1 MEQLDFNKLIKALT
15 IAYPYYFKD
24 MDKESAILFNQ
35 LYFSK
40 LKKYDYQ
47 VAAKAIDNIITRN
60 NYMPT
65 LAEIIKECDKEY
77 RTYNKLRIEE
87 LYKQGYFK
95 SDEEFGKAMLWL
107 LEEKPIIPSWL
118 EQDMKKIT
126 DIKFLENEGIDVD
139 DVQE

>member
-1 MEQLDFNKLIKALT
+1 MEQSSFSKLIAVLQA
-15 IAYPYYFKD
+15 AYPYYFKD
-24 MDKESAILFNQ
+24 LSKENCLAFVK
-35 LYFSK
+35 LYYSK

-47 VAAKAIDNIITRN
+47 VAAKAIDNIITKN

-77 RTYNKLRIEE
+77 RNYNKLRIEK

-95 SDEEFGKAMLWL
+95 TDEEFGKAMMWL

-118 EQDMKKIT
+118 ENDMKKIT
-126 DIKFLENEGIDVD
+126 DIKLISDEGIGNAK
-139 DVQE
+139 E

>member
-24 MDKESAILFNQ
+24 MDKDNALLFNQ
-35 LYFSK
+35 LYFNK

-47 VAAKAIDNIITRN
+47 VAAKAIDNIISNN

-77 RTYNKLRIEE
+77 KIYNKLKIEE
-87 LYKQGYFK
+87 LYRQGYFK
-95 SDEEFGKAMLWL
+95 TDEEYGKAVMWL
-107 LEEKPIIPSWL
+107 LEDKPIIPNWL

-126 DIKFLENEGIDVD
+126 NIKLLDNEGELNGEN
-139 DVQE
+139 Q

>member
-1 MEQLDFNKLIKALT
+1 MEQLDFNKIAKALT

-24 MDKESAILFNQ
+24 MSKEDALMFNQ

-47 VAAKAIDNIITRN
+47 VVAKAIDDIIMSN

-65 LAEIIKECDKEY
+65 LAEVINACDKEY
-77 RTYNKLRIEE
+77 KAYNRLRLEE
-87 LYKQGYFK
+87 MYRQGYFK

-107 LEEKPIIPSWL
+107 LEEKPIIPNWL
-118 EQDMKKIT
+118 EDDMKKIT
-126 DIKFLENEGIDVD
+126 DIKLIGNEGIDNEK
-139 DVQE
+139 Q

>member
-1 MEQLDFNKLIKALT
+1 MEQSSFTKLIRVLQA
-15 IAYPYYFKD
+15 AYPYYFKD
-24 MDKESAILFNQ
+24 LSKENSLAFVQ

-47 VAAKAIDNIITRN
+47 VAAKAIDNIISNN

-77 RTYNKLRIEE
+77 KVYNKLRIEE

-95 SDEEFGKAMLWL
+95 TDEEFGKAMMWL
-107 LEEKPIIPSWL
+107 LEDKPIIPNWL

-126 DIKFLENEGIDVD
+126 DIKLLDNEGTD
-139 DVQE
+139 DNDIQE